1 LRALLDWVDARY
13 ADAPFESSS
22 VGSANP
28 ALASLTPVASGV
40 LAVKLSTSRPDYL
53 MWFRKEQLQ
62 SVTWA
67 GDPKKTVIGNDPREL
82 SPRRSFAAWSEIVR
96 GTALPWSGAELALAR
111 AIGTALV
118 DIILQVHAVR
128 LLIAEHQLAQTRA
141 TVQSSA
147 EPVAIADAAGR
158 LLLPN
163 AAFLRLVGRSAAE
176 LASLADIAALFTQP
190 EFVRLTLAS
199 LRSAHQ
205 PWRGELALHRPDGA
219 AALPVQVRAEVVP
232 GRDGAVLGFI
242 LIAIDL
248 SDSKRA
254 DAARQHLEQA
264 LSIAPQVRESDQVVN
279 AILANA
285 SLAAMDIADGPGGPA
300 VAPLLEALE
309 VSTQRATALYG
320 QIRSFVGKA

>member
-1 LRALLDWVDARY
+1 
-13 ADAPFESSS
+13 
-22 VGSANP
+22 
-28 ALASLTPVASGV
+28 VASGV

-67 GDPKKTVIGNDPREL
+67 GDPNKTVVGSDPLEL

-141 TVQSSA
+141 SVQSSA

-176 LASLADIAALFTQP
+176 LGTLADIAALFTQP
-190 EFVRLTLAS
+190 EFVRVTLAS

-205 PWRGELALHRPDGA
+205 PWRGELALARADGD
-219 AALPVQVRAEVVP
+219 ALPVQVRAEVVP

-254 DAARQHLEQA
+254 AAAREHLEQA
-264 LSIAPQVRESDQVVN
+264 LSIAPKAARESDQVVN
-279 AILANA
+279 AILTNA

-300 VAPLLEALE
+300 VAPLLEELE
-309 VSTQRATALYG
+309 VSTARATALYG
-320 QIRSFVGKA
+320 QIRSFVGKG